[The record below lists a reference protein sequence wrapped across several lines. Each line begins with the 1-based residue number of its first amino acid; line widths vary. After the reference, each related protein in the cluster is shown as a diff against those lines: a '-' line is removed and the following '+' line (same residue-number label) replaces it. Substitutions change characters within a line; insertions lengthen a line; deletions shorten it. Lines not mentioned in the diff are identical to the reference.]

1 MINLSNLLIP
11 PGKTIGI
18 VGGGQLG
25 RMIAL
30 SAKEMGYY
38 IAVLEPT
45 EDSPCGQ
52 VADIKVI
59 GNYDDRKAVEQL
71 AEVSDVITYEFENV
85 DVEMMKWLET
95 KCYVPQGSHL
105 LAVTQ
110 NRRLEKEMITK
121 LNLEVPDYAIV
132 TTEEELLKAV
142 ETIGYPCVVKL
153 AEADMTVK
161 GKF

>member
-95 KCYVPQGSHL
+95 
-105 LAVTQ
+105 
-110 NRRLEKEMITK
+110 
-121 LNLEVPDYAIV
+121 
-132 TTEEELLKAV
+132 
-142 ETIGYPCVVKL
+142 
-153 AEADMTVK
+153 
-161 GKF
+161 

>member
-1 MINLSNLLIP
+1 MINLSNVLIR

-30 SAKEMGYY
+30 AAKEMGYY

-59 GNYDDRKAVEQL
+59 GAYDDRKAIERL

-95 KCYVPQGSHL
+95 KCYVPQGSRL

-110 NRRLEKEMITK
+110 NRRLEKEMITN
-121 LNLEVPDYAIV
+121 LNLNVPQYAIV
-132 TTEEELLKAV
+132 KNKEELLKAV
-142 ETIGYPCVVKL
+142 ETISYPCVVKN
-153 AEADMTVK
+153 V
-161 GKF
+161 

>member
-1 MINLSNLLIP
+1 VINLSNLLIP

-59 GNYDDRKAVEQL
+59 GNYDDRKAVEKL
-71 AEVSDVITYEFENV
+71 AEVSGQSFTSRY
-85 DVEMMKWLET
+85 T
-95 KCYVPQGSHL
+95 KSPFRKR
-105 LAVTQ
+105 
-110 NRRLEKEMITK
+110 N
-121 LNLEVPDYAIV
+121 DY
-132 TTEEELLKAV
+132 KA
-142 ETIGYPCVVKL
+142 
-153 AEADMTVK
+153 
-161 GKF
+161 